1 MKKLT
6 LEQVRIRFEKQ
17 DCKFLDNFYEHIKY
31 EHNFLCSCGNVDKIH
46 VNNFTNGIRCNIC
59 SDKKIPLED
68 VKKEFQKHICEFLD
82 QEYISNK
89 HPHNY
94 KCYCG
99 NMEKI
104 SLKNL
109 RRSNGCSMCGKFKRK
124 SLNYVKNFFEKNGC
138 QMLEESFPG
147 FNVPMKYRCKCGKEN
162 TIRFNDFKKGQR
174 CYECS
179 GRVRHT
185 LDSVRKLFINNNC
198 IFLDDFYLS
207 SSHNHNYQCECGNK
221 SKTTVSSFIR
231 GRRCS
236 KCSDKTKHT
245 LEEIK
250 KEFEKRECLFLDNYY
265 KDNKHRHNYIC
276 KCGLVGK
283 TSLTNI
289 KKTSY
294 CRGCCE
300 NGGFKINK
308 TGYLYL
314 IKKPNKFKIGIYNK
328 GARRMR
334 FHILKGWELVDQ
346 KEYEIG
352 QYAYEEELQIKKMLK
367 EKNIPTGPKAFREFF
382 DGYTEAWNAV
392 DLDVIS
398 LDDLFAKLKK

>member
-1 MKKLT
+1 M
-6 LEQVRIRFEKQ
+6 
-17 DCKFLDNFYEHIKY
+17 
-31 EHNFLCSCGNVDKIH
+31 
-46 VNNFTNGIRCNIC
+46 
-59 SDKKIPLED
+59 
-68 VKKEFQKHICEFLD
+68 
-82 QEYISNK
+82 ISSFS
-89 HPHNY
+89 
-94 KCYCG
+94 
-99 NMEKI
+99 
-104 SLKNL
+104 SLSAL
-109 RRSNGCSMCGKFKRK
+109 
-124 SLNYVKNFFEKNGC
+124 SLLPPPPPPFC
-138 QMLEESFPG
+138 SFPS
-147 FNVPMKYRCKCGKEN
+147 FPP
-162 TIRFNDFKKGQR
+162 FPSFP
-174 CYECS
+174 S
-179 GRVRHT
+179 FSF
-185 LDSVRKLFINNNC
+185 L
-198 IFLDDFYLS
+198 IFLDDFYVS
-207 SSHNHNYQCECGNK
+207 SSHNHNYECECGNK
-221 SKTTVSSFIR
+221 SKKTLSSFIR

-236 KCSDKTKHT
+236 QCSDKTKHT
-245 LEEIK
+245 LEEVK
-250 KEFEKRECLFLDNYY
+250 KEFEKIGCLFLDNYY

-276 KCGLVGK
+276 KCGLAGK

-328 GARRMR
+328 GTRRMR
-334 FHILKGWELVDQ
+334 THIIQGWELVDQ

-367 EKNIPTGPKAFREFF
+367 ENQIPTGPKAFREFF